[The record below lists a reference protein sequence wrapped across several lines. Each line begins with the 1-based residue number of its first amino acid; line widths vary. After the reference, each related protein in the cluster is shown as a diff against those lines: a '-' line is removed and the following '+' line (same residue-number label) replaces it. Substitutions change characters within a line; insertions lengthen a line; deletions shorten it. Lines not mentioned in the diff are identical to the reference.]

1 MIYKTLHRKL
11 KIEQRETQK
20 NGKELR
26 CSGRVSNCFGFTDVV
41 ATNRQKAR
49 LAMMYKITTEKVAI
63 TKQDTL

>member
-1 MIYKTLHRKL
+1 LNNAKPR
-11 KIEQRETQK
+11 K

-26 CSGRVSNCFGFTDVV
+26 CSGRVSNYFGFIDVV

-49 LAMMYKITTEKVAI
+49 LAMMYKITNEKVAI